1 MNTSKFQ
8 EKPTIN
14 LNLRPNNSGGKLKTN
29 LSKLRINNDIEIVYI
44 YSIKFDSIIPLDNTS
59 SKKNILRN
67 FTHFLK
73 EKFKRFIVAGDNL
86 FSPIKIE
93 QEIILTS
100 KDTIGQEEKINQVV
114 FNLIKEAKLELHQ
127 NITKDDKFYNQKKI
141 FLEILIK
148 NILHAN
154 KLLKLRRLYLDRTK
168 FEELNYDNFCKFKK
182 FIILYNI
189 LLKFIY
195 SWKSLY
201 GISSCCKSS

>member
-154 KLLKLRRLYLDRTK
+154 KLLKLRRLYLH
-168 FEELNYDNFCKFKK
+168 
-182 FIILYNI
+182 
-189 LLKFIY
+189 
-195 SWKSLY
+195 
-201 GISSCCKSS
+201 GISNCCKSS